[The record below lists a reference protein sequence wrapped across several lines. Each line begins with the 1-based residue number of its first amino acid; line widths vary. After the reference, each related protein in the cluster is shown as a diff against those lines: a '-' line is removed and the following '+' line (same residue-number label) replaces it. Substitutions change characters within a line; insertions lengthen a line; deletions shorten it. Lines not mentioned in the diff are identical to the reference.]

1 MKTMKWL
8 IKRELWEHKGMLIWT
23 PLVIAGLIA
32 ALALLAVFIGKDI
45 QLSGDAITAQSFT
58 VSIQGQAR
66 ATLVS
71 TLAQG
76 YIVSAVPV
84 YLVLGFLVFF
94 YCLGALNDERRD
106 RSILFW
112 KSLPVSDQ
120 TTVLSKVVTA
130 LVVAPLIVVGI
141 AVALSLVLLL
151 AVAAKL
157 SLHGTVL
164 FGDLLAS
171 PELYLAPLRVLG
183 LLPVYMLWAL
193 PTVGWLLMISSMV
206 RSKVFVWAV
215 GLPVGAGLLLVWM
228 QKVLGFDFN
237 VGWFISN
244 VTNRLLLGVVPGSWM
259 WFDRSRLA
267 LSEEHGLPTPTDAFL
282 YSWSTLA
289 NVGLW
294 VGVVAGVAMIAV
306 AIRMRRRREEG

>member
-8 IKRELWEHKGMLIWT
+8 VKRELWEHKGMLVWT
-23 PLVIAGLIA
+23 PVVVAGMIA
-32 ALALLAVFIGKDI
+32 ALALLAIFLGK
-45 QLSGDAITAQSFT
+45 QVQFSGEAAAAQSLT
-58 VSIQGQAR
+58 VSIHGQAR
-66 ATLVS
+66 ASLVD

-76 YIVSAVPV
+76 YIVAAVPV
-84 YLVLGFLVFF
+84 YMVLGFLVFF

-112 KSLPVSDQ
+112 KSLPVSDR
-120 TTVLSKVVTA
+120 TTVLSKAFTA

-141 AVALSLVLLL
+141 ALALSLVLLL
-151 AVAAKL
+151 AVVIKL

-164 FGDLLAS
+164 FGDLLAT

-183 LLPVYMLWAL
+183 LLPVYVLWAL

-215 GLPVGAGLLLVWM
+215 GLPLGAALLMVWG
-228 QKVLGFDFN
+228 QKMLGFDLN

-244 VTNRLLLGVVPGSWM
+244 ITNRVLLGVVPGSWV
-259 WFDRSRLA
+259 WFDGRTLV
-267 LSEEHGLPTPTDAFL
+267 LSEEHGLPTAASAFM
-282 YSWSTLA
+282 YSWSTLG

-294 VGVVAGVAMIAV
+294 IGVAAGIAMIAV

>member
-8 IKRELWEHKGMLIWT
+8 VKRELWEHKGMLVWT

-32 ALALLAVFIGKDI
+32 ALALLAIFLGK
-45 QLSGDAITAQSFT
+45 QVQFSGEAAAAQSLT

-66 ATLVS
+66 ASLVD

-76 YIVSAVPV
+76 YIVAAVPV
-84 YLVLGFLVFF
+84 YMVLGFLVFF

-112 KSLPVSDQ
+112 KSLPVSDR
-120 TTVLSKVVTA
+120 TTVLSKAITA

-141 AVALSLVLLL
+141 ALALSLVLLL
-151 AVAAKL
+151 AVVIKL

-164 FGDLLAS
+164 FGDLLTT

-183 LLPVYMLWAL
+183 LLPVYVLWAL
-193 PTVGWLLMISSMV
+193 PTVGWLLLISSMV

-215 GLPVGAGLLLVWM
+215 GLPLGAALLMVWG
-228 QKVLGFDFN
+228 QKMLGFDLN

-244 VTNRLLLGVVPGSWM
+244 ITNRVLLGVVPGSWV
-259 WFDRSRLA
+259 WFDGRTLV
-267 LSEEHGLPTPTDAFL
+267 LSEEHGLPTAASAFV
-282 YSWSTLA
+282 YSWSTLG

-294 VGVVAGVAMIAV
+294 IGVAAGIAMIAV

>member
-8 IKRELWEHKGMLIWT
+8 VKRELWEHKGMLVWT

-32 ALALLAVFIGKDI
+32 ALALLAIFLGK
-45 QLSGDAITAQSFT
+45 QVQFSGEAVAAQSLT

-66 ATLVS
+66 ASLVD

-76 YIVSAVPV
+76 YIIAAVPV
-84 YLVLGFLVFF
+84 YMVLGFLVFF

-112 KSLPVSDQ
+112 KSLPVSDR
-120 TTVLSKVVTA
+120 TTVLSKVFTA
-130 LVVAPLIVVGI
+130 LVVAPLIVLGI
-141 AVALSLVLLL
+141 AMALSLLLLL
-151 AVAAKL
+151 ALVIKL

-183 LLPVYMLWAL
+183 LLPVYVLWAL

-215 GLPVGAGLLLVWM
+215 GLPLGAALLMVWG
-228 QKVLGFDFN
+228 QKMLGFDLN

-244 VTNRLLLGVVPGSWM
+244 ITNRVLLGVVPGSWV
-259 WFDRSRLA
+259 WFHGRPLM
-267 LSEEHGLPTPTDAFL
+267 LSEEHGLPTPASAFL
-282 YSWSTLA
+282 YSWGTLG

-294 VGVVAGVAMIAV
+294 IGVAAGVAMIAV

>member
-8 IKRELWEHKGMLIWT
+8 VKRELWEHKGMLVWT

-32 ALALLAVFIGKDI
+32 ALALLAIFLGK
-45 QLSGDAITAQSFT
+45 QVQFSGEAVAAQSLT

-66 ATLVS
+66 ASLVD

-76 YIVSAVPV
+76 YIVAAVPV
-84 YLVLGFLVFF
+84 YMVLGFLVFF

-112 KSLPVSDQ
+112 KSLPVSDR
-120 TTVLSKVVTA
+120 TTVLSKAFTA

-141 AVALSLVLLL
+141 ALALSLVLLL
-151 AVAAKL
+151 AVVIKL

-164 FGDLLAS
+164 FGDLLAT

-183 LLPVYMLWAL
+183 LLPVYVLWAL
-193 PTVGWLLMISSMV
+193 PTVGWLLMISSTV

-215 GLPVGAGLLLVWM
+215 GLPLGAALLMVWGHKM
-228 QKVLGFDFN
+228 LGFDLN

-244 VTNRLLLGVVPGSWM
+244 ITTRVLLGVVPGSWV
-259 WFDRSRLA
+259 WFDGRTLV
-267 LSEEHGLPTPTDAFL
+267 LSEEHGLPTAASAFL
-282 YSWSTLA
+282 YSWGTLG

-294 VGVVAGVAMIAV
+294 IGVAAGVAMIAV

>member
-8 IKRELWEHKGMLIWT
+8 IRRELWELKGMLVWT

-32 ALALLAVFIGKDI
+32 ALALLAAFIGKDI

-76 YIVSAVPV
+76 YIISAVPV

-141 AVALSLVLLL
+141 AVALALVLLL

-157 SLHGTVL
+157 ALHGTVL

-306 AIRMRRRREEG
+306 AIRVRRRREEG